1 MPVPR
6 GGGVALVEAL
16 AGIVRDAGGALET
29 EREVERIVVRE
40 GRATGVALA
49 GGETIEATEAVIANV
64 TPTQLYERL
73 LDGTPAAT
81 AAKQP
86 ARRFRYGRAGMQ
98 IHMALKEAPK
108 WVGDDRLGEDR
119 DRPPDAGA
127 RRRLARRERGR
138 PRAAA
143 RRGDDRLRPA
153 HRRGSLAR
161 SRGRVDPLDPAP
173 GAADARQ
180 G

>member
-1 MPVPR
+1 MTRVIAVAIELGGMPVPR

-40 GRATGVALA
+40 GRATGVVLA

-73 LDGTPAAT
+73 LEGTPSAA
-81 AAKQP
+81 AAAAP

-98 IHMALKEAPK
+98 IHMALKESPK
-108 WVGDDRLGEDR
+108 WAGDDRLGR
-119 DRPPDAGA
+119 TAIVHLTPGLTA
-127 RRRLARRERGR
+127 
-138 PRAAA
+138 
-143 RRGDDRLRPA
+143 
-153 HRRGSLAR
+153 S
-161 SRGRVDPLDPAP
+161 PAP
-173 GAADARQ
+173 
-180 G
+180 

>member
-40 GRATGVALA
+40 GRATGVVVA

-73 LDGTPAAT
+73 LEGAPAASRRQHPRTGSVT
-81 AAKQP
+81 AA
-86 ARRFRYGRAGMQ
+86 
-98 IHMALKEAPK
+98 
-108 WVGDDRLGEDR
+108 
-119 DRPPDAGA
+119 
-127 RRRLARRERGR
+127 RGC
-138 PRAAA
+138 
-143 RRGDDRLRPA
+143 
-153 HRRGSLAR
+153 R
-161 SRGRVDPLDPAP
+161 STWR
-173 GAADARQ
+173 
-180 G
+180 